1 MVEEAAGTGM
11 YESKRDETQK
21 LLKNKDTKMKEIN
34 SLLDEVIHPKLEKL
48 RGEREQYL
56 EFQKIVREI
65 EYLTRIHI
73 SNKYLQHKKSVA
85 SCESSIASANEFI
98 EASNLKMIENDHSS
112 VQIDQ
117 TSQLLQDKIDKESG
131 GELKTLEV
139 ELAKRSKDEATS
151 TAARK
156 SVEAEIQTKKRQL
169 KSLEKVVRDDELMLG
184 KKEAEMGE
192 LGGMFESLKA
202 ADEKDTKAF
211 EDAKKKFEEISSGL
225 ATNEDGQ
232 AASLQ
237 DQLISKFLYNSKALF
252 VLFFVLSYLFFFF

>member
-1 MVEEAAGTGM
+1 MFFP
-11 YESKRDETQK
+11 Q
-21 LLKNKDTKMKEIN
+21 
-34 SLLDEVIHPKLEKL
+34 LLDEVIHPKLEKL

-73 SNKYLQHKKSVA
+73 SHKYTQHKKSVE
-85 SCESSIASANEFI
+85 SCETSIAAATDFI
-98 EASNLKMIENDHSS
+98 EQSNLKMIENDHAS

-117 TSQLLQDKIDKESG
+117 ECQLLQDRIDQEAG
-131 GELKTLEV
+131 GDLKGLEA
-139 ELAKRSKDEATS
+139 ELAKRSTEEATA

-156 SVEAEIQTKKRQL
+156 SVQAEIQTKQRQQ
-169 KSLEKVVRDDELMLG
+169 KSLEKVVRDDEAMLA

-192 LGGMFESLKA
+192 LGGLFESLKQ
-202 ADEKDTKAF
+202 ADERDTKAF
-211 EDAKKKFEEISSGL
+211 EEAKKRFEEISSGL

-237 DQLISKFLYNSKALF
+237 DQLISKLAHLF
-252 VLFFVLSYLFFFF
+252 TNYVLK